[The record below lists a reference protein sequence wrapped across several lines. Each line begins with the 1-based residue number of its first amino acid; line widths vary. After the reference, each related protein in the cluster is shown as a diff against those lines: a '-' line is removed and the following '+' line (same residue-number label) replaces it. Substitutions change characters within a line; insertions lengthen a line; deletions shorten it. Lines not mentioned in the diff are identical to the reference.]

1 MRKNQIAYIPE
12 FYQRYIESVGEERI
26 VEVLNTNQENTQK
39 LLFDVTEDEGNFRYA
54 EGKWSLKEVVSHL
67 IDVERIMS
75 YRALCIARKDVTEL
89 PGFDEDAY
97 VANSQ
102 ADKRRMADLARE
114 FAMVRRATIEQF
126 RSFDDEALLQTGT
139 ANKSQMSVL
148 LLGFIIAGH
157 ENHHIKIIKERY
169 LQEKEI

>member
-1 MRKNQIAYIPE
+1 MRKNQISYIPE
-12 FYQRYIESVGEERI
+12 FYKRYIESVGEERI
-26 VEVLNTNQENTQK
+26 IEILNINQENTQK
-39 LLFDVTEDEGNFRYA
+39 LLFDVTEEEGNFRYA

-75 YRALCIARKDVTEL
+75 YRALCIARKDTTEL
-89 PGFDEDAY
+89 PGFDENAY
-97 VANSQ
+97 VTNSQ

-126 RSFDDEALLQTGT
+126 RSFDDETLLQVGT
-139 ANKSQMSVL
+139 ANKHPMSVL

-169 LQEKEI
+169 LQDKEV

>member
-1 MRKNQIAYIPE
+1 MRKNQIPNVPD
-12 FYQRYIESVGEERI
+12 FYQPYIESVGEERLI
-26 VEVLNTNQENTQK
+26 EVLNINQENTQK

-75 YRALCIARKDVTEL
+75 YRALCIARKDTTEL
-89 PGFDEDAY
+89 PGFNENDY
-97 VANSQ
+97 VANCQ

-114 FAMVRRATIEQF
+114 FAMVRRATIELF
-126 RSFDDEALLQTGT
+126 RSFDDETLLQMGN
-139 ANKSQMSVL
+139 ANKLPMSVL

-157 ENHHIKIIKERY
+157 ENHHIAVIKERY
-169 LQEKEI
+169 LKDKEV